1 LLPDTTCSYVEKLQA
16 HYINQN
22 FPKDVA
28 HKLALLPI
36 LNTVWDVIRIA
47 KEQGQDLET
56 VAKVYYGLNKALS
69 FVWLRDQAKTM
80 EPETRWEAETLKSVA
95 DRLYVTQ
102 AQLTKRIV
110 REVCSGKKCPTNPA
124 QDWIEL
130 NQDNVQPI
138 LDLVETMNEEQK
150 IDFAM
155 LTSVESRFSQLV

>member
-1 LLPDTTCSYVEKLQA
+1 M
-16 HYINQN
+16 
-22 FPKDVA
+22 
-28 HKLALLPI
+28 LPI

-47 KEQGQDLET
+47 KEQGHDLKT

-69 FVWLRDQAKTM
+69 LVWLRDKAKTM

-110 REVCSGKKCPTNPA
+110 SEVCSGKKCPINPV
-124 QDWIEL
+124 QDWIEI

-138 LDLVETMNEEQK
+138 LDLVQTMNEEQK

-155 LTSVESRFSQLV
+155 LTSIESRFSQLV